1 MKDNIGIATVK
12 IHHLY
17 KDKTLTDRE
26 FRKKTKEILNKF
38 RDEVLNDNKEYI
50 KKLQVSVNELET
62 IKRILK

>member
-1 MKDNIGIATVK
+1 MKDNIGITALK
-12 IHHLY
+12 IRNLY
-17 KDKTLTDRE
+17 RDTTLNDKE
-26 FRKKTKEILNKF
+26 VQKKVKEILNEF